1 MFFNERYSILH
12 ILWRSGDDVF
22 SGQYEAVAKKLPFT
36 AQQLAHKSGYRSYS
50 TFALAFKQ
58 RMGQTVTTWM
68 CDSAK

>member
-1 MFFNERYSILH
+1 MTYNAYINDLRIDYFISVYR
-12 ILWRSGDDVF
+12 
-22 SGQYEAVAKKLPFT
+22 EAVAMKHHFT

-68 CDSAK
+68 LDSAK